1 MKSTIVS
8 GFLAAA
14 AAVSLPLLICGM
26 GSRTPDS
33 VSVSTPA
40 PSIAVQESPQPT
52 SPTSA
57 PRTVQEIIVHHSAE
71 SSAEPQEAQDI
82 GDYTQ
87 TVSVTVDGTPKDMTL
102 HDYLTGVLMGE
113 MPASYE
119 LEALKAQAVAAR
131 TYTLHRLAGGGTLSD
146 DPSVCQ
152 AFIPMDRAQDKLG
165 TDWETLLGKLHQAV
179 DETDGQVLTY
189 NGQLISATYFSGSG
203 GKTES
208 AQAVWGS
215 DIPYLV
221 SVESPG
227 EETTSDYESTV
238 TVPLS
243 EFLNTLEIT
252 VPTVSSVSYTTG
264 DGVDTIVIGGKTFT
278 GLQLRSAFQLRST
291 RFQMTITED
300 AVTFDVL
307 GNGHRVGMSQC
318 GAEAMAESGS
328 AYQDILL
335 WYYTG
340 VTLTQ
345 WQG

>member
-26 GSRTPDS
+26 GKRASDS
-33 VSVSTPA
+33 VSVSASAPA
-40 PSIAVQESPQPT
+40 SAVQESPQPT
-52 SPTSA
+52 LSA
-57 PRTVQEIIVHHSAE
+57 SASRTIQEIIVHHSAE
-71 SSAEPQEAQDI
+71 SAPESQGTQYS
-82 GDYTQ
+82 GDHVQ
-87 TVSVTVDGTPKDMTL
+87 MVSVTVDGTPEDMTL

-131 TYTLHRLAGGGTLSD
+131 TYTLHRLSGGGTLSD

-152 AFIPMDRAQDKLG
+152 AFIPLAQAQDKLG
-165 TDWETLLGKLHQAV
+165 TDWAALLEKLHQAV
-179 DETDGQVLTY
+179 EETDGQVLTY

-243 EFLNTLEIT
+243 EFLETLEIT
-252 VPTVSSVSYTTG
+252 TPAVSSVSYTAG

-278 GLQLRSAFQLRST
+278 GLQLRSIFQLRST
-291 RFQMTITED
+291 RFQMTVTED
-300 AVTFDVL
+300 QVIFNVL

-318 GAEAMAESGS
+318 GAEAMAQSGS
-328 AYQDILL
+328 NYQDILL

-340 VTLTQ
+340 VTLTR
-345 WQG
+345 WEG